1 MASRTTVER
10 SRRPARRTGAIPA
23 TMRAAAID
31 RFGGPEVITLHTLP
45 VPEIDERGVLIAVH
59 TTGVARWDADMREGW
74 SPTGRT
80 TFPFVL
86 GTDGSGTV
94 VRVGSRV
101 RRFQVGDRVYASS
114 FEKAGWYAEYV
125 AVEVDQ
131 AAHLPEALDLTH
143 AGAIPIT
150 GATALRGI
158 EDVLHVKRGED
169 VVVHGASGGVGSL
182 ALQFAKHRGARVLGT
197 AAGEDGVALVRRLG
211 ADDAVDG
218 RHGDL
223 EASARQFAPEGVDAV
238 LALVGGEPLEKLL
251 RAVRTGGR
259 VAYPEGVEPEPK
271 KRRGVEIVSYNG
283 NFEARELDRL
293 GRVARA
299 ATLKVPIAAR
309 FPLEEAAQAH
319 IRLAQGHVLGK
330 IVLRIG

>member
-10 SRRPARRTGAIPA
+10 SGRPAGRPATIPA

-59 TTGVARWDADMREGW
+59 TSGVAGWDADMRQGW

-80 TFPFVL
+80 KFPFVL

-150 GATALRGI
+150 GATALQGI
-158 EDVLHVKRGED
+158 EDVLHVKRGEN
-169 VVVHGASGGVGSL
+169 VVVHGASGAVGSL

-197 AAGEDGVALVRRLG
+197 ASGEDGVALVRRLG
-211 ADDAVDG
+211 ADDAIDG
-218 RHGDL
+218 KHGDL
-223 EASARQFAPEGVDAV
+223 EASARQFAPEGIDAV
-238 LALVGGEPLEKLL
+238 LALAGESLEKLL

-259 VAYPEGVEPEPK
+259 LVYPQGVEPAPR
-271 KRRGVEIVSYNG
+271 KRRGVEVMPYDAHL
-283 NFEARELDRL
+283 EARELDRL
-293 GRVARA
+293 GRAARA
-299 ATLKVPIAAR
+299 AGLKVPIAAR

-319 IRLAQGHVLGK
+319 VRLAQGHVLGK

>member
-10 SRRPARRTGAIPA
+10 SGRPAGRPATIPA

-59 TTGVARWDADMREGW
+59 TSGVAGWDADMRQGW

-80 TFPFVL
+80 KFPFVL

-150 GATALRGI
+150 GPTALQGI
-158 EDVLHVKRGED
+158 EDVLHVKRGEN
-169 VVVHGASGGVGSL
+169 VVVHGASGAVGSL

-197 AAGEDGVALVRRLG
+197 ASGEDGVALVRRLG
-211 ADDAVDG
+211 ADDAIDG
-218 RHGDL
+218 KHGDL
-223 EASARQFAPEGVDAV
+223 EASARQFAPEGIDAA
-238 LALVGGEPLEKLL
+238 LALAGESLEKLL

-259 VAYPEGVEPEPK
+259 LVYPQGVEPAPR
-271 KRRGVEIVSYNG
+271 KRRGVEVMPYDAHL
-283 NFEARELDRL
+283 EARELDRL
-293 GRVARA
+293 GRAARA
-299 ATLKVPIAAR
+299 AGLKVPIAAR

-319 IRLAQGHVLGK
+319 VRLAQGHVLGK

>member
-10 SRRPARRTGAIPA
+10 SRRPAGQPATIPA

-59 TTGVARWDADMREGW
+59 TSGVAGWDADMRQGW

-80 TFPFVL
+80 KFPFVL

-150 GATALRGI
+150 GATALQGI
-158 EDVLHVKRGED
+158 EDVLHVKRGEN
-169 VVVHGASGGVGSL
+169 VVVHGASGSVGSL
-182 ALQFAKHRGARVLGT
+182 ALQFAKHRGARVLGM
-197 AAGEDGVALVRRLG
+197 ASAEDGVALVRRLG

-218 RHGDL
+218 KHGDL
-223 EASARQFAPEGVDAV
+223 EASARQFAPEGIDAV
-238 LALVGGEPLEKLL
+238 LALVGESLEKLL

-259 VAYPEGVEPEPK
+259 LVYPQGVEPAPR
-271 KRRGVEIVSYNG
+271 KRRGVEVMSYDAHL
-283 NFEARELDRL
+283 EARELDRL
-293 GRVARA
+293 GRAARA
-299 ATLKVPIAAR
+299 AGLKVPIAAR

-319 IRLAQGHVLGK
+319 VRLAQGHVLGK